1 LQVVV
6 LEPKSRT
13 AAMGCGTTFA
23 QRAHRVRQWRE
34 QTPDHPSRK
43 RLMNPTPSGREI
55 KPETPPVESPDVLG
69 MQTTA
74 KSSVD
79 GMGIALAMALLAAC
93 SINLT
98 LLCAWL

>member
-1 LQVVV
+1 
-6 LEPKSRT
+6 
-13 AAMGCGTTFA
+13 M
-23 QRAHRVRQWRE
+23 
-34 QTPDHPSRK
+34 
-43 RLMNPTPSGREI
+43 
-55 KPETPPVESPDVLG
+55 ESPDVLR

-93 SINLT
+93 SVNLT